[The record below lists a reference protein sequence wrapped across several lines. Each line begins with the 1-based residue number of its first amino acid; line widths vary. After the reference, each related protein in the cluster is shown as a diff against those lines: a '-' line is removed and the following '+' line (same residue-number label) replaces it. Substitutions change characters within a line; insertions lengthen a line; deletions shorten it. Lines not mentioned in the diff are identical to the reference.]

1 MASYI
6 LKNKSLKF
14 VLRIVNHSA
23 VFNGTHSIG
32 HWLVVISVEK
42 GKFTH

>member
-1 MASYI
+1 M

-14 VLRIVNHSA
+14 VLRIANHSV

-32 HWLVVISVEK
+32 HWLVATSVEK
-42 GKFTH
+42 GKFVH